1 MKFKPCTYYLGLS
14 CFPISIMALLNIF
27 YSFYFDY
34 LLNVQA
40 YIAVLFLSLIV
51 GFNLYNFGKKEK
63 ENINIFEQIFTIL
76 LIYFLISFFIQIPF
90 YFSEYKVS
98 FLESYFE
105 SISGLTGTG
114 FTIFE
119 NIRFLDDPILL
130 WRSSSQWIGGLYFL
144 IFLILIFS
152 NKQLNFKL
160 LDLTY
165 NQENKINFAPNLRT
179 VSTRIFFIYLTL
191 TFLIFVIFLLSGIRL
206 FDGLNL
212 SMTVISSGGF
222 LPTDSLDNII
232 KTNYQL
238 VSLSLGFLISILNFY
253 LLYNLFLKRE
263 NLKDHK
269 EDLYIIIS
277 IFVFTTIFY
286 LLSNFNIFQSLLTV
300 LSSIGNSGISITSIP
315 NNYGLYFL
323 TLTIIGGCVLSST
336 SGIKFLR
343 IYILVKGFIIEIYR
357 LVQPNV
363 ILNNKIMFSDKKITN
378 EIIKI
383 SFLAFILFFLSIFL
397 LSGILLVDFLDFEN
411 SFKLSILTLTN
422 TVSSDIYSMEKIEFM
437 NLSSFSKI
445 SIILFMVIAKVELIS
460 IFILIQKVFIK
471 N

>member
-1 MKFKPCTYYLGLS
+1 MKLKPCIYYLGLS

-34 LLNVQA
+34 LLNIQT

-63 ENINIFEQIFTIL
+63 DNINIFEQIFTIL

-144 IFLILIFS
+144 IFLVLIFS

-165 NQENKINFAPNLRT
+165 NQENKINFAPNLRI

-191 TFLIFVIFLLSGIRL
+191 TILIFVIFLLSGIRL

-212 SMTVISSGGF
+212 TMTVISSGGF

-232 KTNYQL
+232 KTNYQS
-238 VSLSLGFLISILNFY
+238 VSLSLGFIISILNVY

-277 IFVFTTIFY
+277 IFVFTMIFY
-286 LLSNFNIFQSLLTV
+286 LLSDFNILQSLLTV
-300 LSSIGNSGISITSIP
+300 LSSISNSGISITSIP
-315 NNYGLYFL
+315 NNYGLYFI

-343 IYILVKGFIIEIYR
+343 IYILVKGFLIEIYR

-363 ILNNKIMFSDKKITN
+363 ILNNKIMFSEKKITN

-383 SFLAFILFFLSIFL
+383 SFIVFILFFISIFL
-397 LSGILLVDFLDFEN
+397 LSSILLVDFLDFEN

-422 TVSSDIYSMEKIEFM
+422 TVSSDIYSMEKIEFV

-445 SIILFMVIAKVELIS
+445 SIILFMVVAKIELIS

>member
-1 MKFKPCTYYLGLS
+1 MKLKPCIYYLGLS

-34 LLNVQA
+34 LLNIQT

-144 IFLILIFS
+144 IFLVLIFS

-165 NQENKINFAPNLRT
+165 NQENKINFAPNLRI

-191 TFLIFVIFLLSGIRL
+191 TILIFVIFLLSGIRL

-212 SMTVISSGGF
+212 TMTVISSGGF

-232 KTNYQL
+232 KTNYQS
-238 VSLSLGFLISILNFY
+238 VSLSLGFIISILNFY

-277 IFVFTTIFY
+277 IFVFTMIFY
-286 LLSNFNIFQSLLTV
+286 LLSDFNILQSLLTV
-300 LSSIGNSGISITSIP
+300 LSSISNSGISITSIP
-315 NNYGLYFL
+315 NNYGLYFI

-343 IYILVKGFIIEIYR
+343 IYILVKGFLIEIYR

-383 SFLAFILFFLSIFL
+383 SFLVFILFF
-397 LSGILLVDFLDFEN
+397 
-411 SFKLSILTLTN
+411 
-422 TVSSDIYSMEKIEFM
+422 
-437 NLSSFSKI
+437 
-445 SIILFMVIAKVELIS
+445 
-460 IFILIQKVFIK
+460 
-471 N
+471 

>member
-1 MKFKPCTYYLGLS
+1 MKLKPCIYYLGLS

-34 LLNVQA
+34 LLNIQT

-144 IFLILIFS
+144 IFLVLIFS

-165 NQENKINFAPNLRT
+165 NQENKINFAPNLRI

-191 TFLIFVIFLLSGIRL
+191 TILIFVIFLLSGIRL

-212 SMTVISSGGF
+212 TMTVISSGGF

-232 KTNYQL
+232 KTNYQS
-238 VSLSLGFLISILNFY
+238 VSLSLGFIISILNFY

-277 IFVFTTIFY
+277 IFVFTMIFY
-286 LLSNFNIFQSLLTV
+286 LLSDFNILQSLLTV
-300 LSSIGNSGISITSIP
+300 LSSISNSGISITSIP
-315 NNYGLYFL
+315 NNYGLYFI

-343 IYILVKGFIIEIYR
+343 IYILVKGFLIEIYR

-383 SFLAFILFFLSIFL
+383 SFIVFILFFISIFL
-397 LSGILLVDFLDFEN
+397 LSSILLVDFLDFEN

-422 TVSSDIYSMEKIEFM
+422 TVSSDIYSIEKIEFM

-445 SIILFMVIAKVELIS
+445 SIILFMVVAKVELIS

>member
-1 MKFKPCTYYLGLS
+1 MKLKPCIYYLGLS

-34 LLNVQA
+34 LLNIQT

-90 YFSEYKVS
+90 YFSEYKIS

-144 IFLILIFS
+144 IFLVLIFS

-165 NQENKINFAPNLRT
+165 NQENKINFAPNLRI

-191 TFLIFVIFLLSGIRL
+191 TLLIFVIFLLSGIRL

-212 SMTVISSGGF
+212 TMTVISSGGF

-232 KTNYQL
+232 KTNYQS

-277 IFVFTTIFY
+277 IFVFTMIFY
-286 LLSNFNIFQSLLTV
+286 LLSDFSIFQSLLTV

-315 NNYGLYFL
+315 NNYGLYFI

-343 IYILVKGFIIEIYR
+343 IYILVKGFLIEIYR

-383 SFLAFILFFLSIFL
+383 SFLVFILFFISIFL

-422 TVSSDIYSMEKIEFM
+422 TVSSDIYSMEKIEFV

>member
-1 MKFKPCTYYLGLS
+1 MKLKPCIYYLGLS

-34 LLNVQA
+34 LLNIQT

-144 IFLILIFS
+144 IFLVLIFS

-165 NQENKINFAPNLRT
+165 NQENKINFAPNLRI

-191 TFLIFVIFLLSGIRL
+191 TILIFVIFLLSGIRL

-212 SMTVISSGGF
+212 TMTVISSGGF

-232 KTNYQL
+232 KTNYQS
-238 VSLSLGFLISILNFY
+238 VSLSLGFIISILNFY

-277 IFVFTTIFY
+277 IFVFTMIFY
-286 LLSNFNIFQSLLTV
+286 LLSDFNILQSLLTV
-300 LSSIGNSGISITSIP
+300 LSSISNSGINITSIP
-315 NNYGLYFL
+315 NNYGLFFI

-343 IYILVKGFIIEIYR
+343 IYILVKGFLIEIYR

-383 SFLAFILFFLSIFL
+383 SFIVFILFFISIFL
-397 LSGILLVDFLDFEN
+397 LSSILLVDFLDFEN

-422 TVSSDIYSMEKIEFM
+422 TVSSDIYSMEKIEFV

-445 SIILFMVIAKVELIS
+445 SIILFMVVAKVELIS

>member
-1 MKFKPCTYYLGLS
+1 MKLKPCIYYLGLS
-14 CFPISIMALLNIF
+14 CFPIAIMALLNIF

-34 LLNVQA
+34 LLNIQT

-114 FTIFE
+114 FTVFE

-130 WRSSSQWIGGLYFL
+130 WRSSSQWLGGFYFL
-144 IFLILIFS
+144 IFLVLIFS

-191 TFLIFVIFLLSGIRL
+191 TLLILVIFLISGIRL

-212 SMTVISSGGF
+212 TMTVISSGGF

-232 KTNYQL
+232 KTNYQS
-238 VSLSLGFLISILNFY
+238 VSLSLGFLVSILNFY

-277 IFVFTTIFY
+277 IFVFTMIFY
-286 LLSNFNIFQSLLTV
+286 LLSDFNILQSLLTV
-300 LSSIGNSGISITSIP
+300 LSSISNSGISITSIP
-315 NNYGLYFL
+315 NNYGLYFI

-343 IYILVKGFIIEIYR
+343 IYILVKGFLIEIYR

-383 SFLAFILFFLSIFL
+383 SFIVFILFFISIFL

-422 TVSSDIYSMEKIEFM
+422 TVSSDIYSMEKIEFV

-445 SIILFMVIAKVELIS
+445 SIILFMVVAKIELIS

>member
-1 MKFKPCTYYLGLS
+1 MKLKPCIYYLGLS

-34 LLNVQA
+34 LLNVQT

-144 IFLILIFS
+144 IFLVLIFS

-165 NQENKINFAPNLRT
+165 NQENKINFAPNLRI

-191 TFLIFVIFLLSGIRL
+191 TLLIFVIFLLSGIRL

-222 LPTDSLDNII
+222 LPTDSLDNIF

-269 EDLYIIIS
+269 EDFYIIIS
-277 IFVFTTIFY
+277 IFVFTMIFY
-286 LLSNFNIFQSLLTV
+286 LLSDFNIFQSLLTV
-300 LSSIGNSGISITSIP
+300 LSSIGNSGISIASIP
-315 NNYGLYFL
+315 NNYGLYFI

-343 IYILVKGFIIEIYR
+343 IYILVKGFLIEIYR

-383 SFLAFILFFLSIFL
+383 SFIVFILFFISIFL
-397 LSGILLVDFLDFEN
+397 LSAILLVDFLDFEN

-422 TVSSDIYSMEKIEFM
+422 TVSSDIYSIEKIEFV

>member
-1 MKFKPCTYYLGLS
+1 MKLKPCIYYLGLS

-34 LLNVQA
+34 LLNIQT

-144 IFLILIFS
+144 IFLVLIFS

-165 NQENKINFAPNLRT
+165 NQENKINFAPNLRI

-191 TFLIFVIFLLSGIRL
+191 TILIFVIFLLSGIRL

-212 SMTVISSGGF
+212 TMTVISSGGF

-232 KTNYQL
+232 KTNYQS
-238 VSLSLGFLISILNFY
+238 VSLSLGFIISILNFY

-277 IFVFTTIFY
+277 IFVFTMIFY
-286 LLSNFNIFQSLLTV
+286 LLSDFNILQSLLTV
-300 LSSIGNSGISITSIP
+300 LSSISNSGISITSIP
-315 NNYGLYFL
+315 NNYGLYFI

-343 IYILVKGFIIEIYR
+343 IYILVKGFLIEIYR

-383 SFLAFILFFLSIFL
+383 SFLVFILFFLSIFI

-422 TVSSDIYSMEKIEFM
+422 TVSSDIYSMEKIEFV

-445 SIILFMVIAKVELIS
+445 SIILFMVVAKVELIS

>member
-1 MKFKPCTYYLGLS
+1 MKLKPCIYYLGLS

-34 LLNVQA
+34 LLNIQT

-90 YFSEYKVS
+90 YFSEYKIS

-119 NIRFLDDPILL
+119 NLRFLDDPILL

-144 IFLILIFS
+144 IFLVLIFS

-165 NQENKINFAPNLRT
+165 NQENKINFAPNLRI

-191 TFLIFVIFLLSGIRL
+191 TILIFVIFLLSGIRL

-212 SMTVISSGGF
+212 TMTVISSGGF

-232 KTNYQL
+232 KTNYQS
-238 VSLSLGFLISILNFY
+238 VSLSLSFIISILNFY

-277 IFVFTTIFY
+277 IFVFTMIFY
-286 LLSNFNIFQSLLTV
+286 LLSDFNIFQSLLTV

-315 NNYGLYFL
+315 NNYGLYFI

-343 IYILVKGFIIEIYR
+343 IYILVKGFLIEIYR

-383 SFLAFILFFLSIFL
+383 SFIVFILFFISIFL

-422 TVSSDIYSMEKIEFM
+422 TVSSDIYSMEKIEFV

-445 SIILFMVIAKVELIS
+445 SIILFMVVAKVELIS

>member
-1 MKFKPCTYYLGLS
+1 MKLKPCIYYLGLS

-34 LLNVQA
+34 LLNIQT

-119 NIRFLDDPILL
+119 NLRFLDDPILL

-144 IFLILIFS
+144 IFLVLIFS

-222 LPTDSLDNII
+222 LPTDSLDSII
-232 KTNYQL
+232 KTNYQS

-277 IFVFTTIFY
+277 IFVFTMIFY
-286 LLSNFNIFQSLLTV
+286 LLSDFNIFQSLLTV

-315 NNYGLYFL
+315 NNYGLYFI

-343 IYILVKGFIIEIYR
+343 IYILVKGFLIEIYR

-383 SFLAFILFFLSIFL
+383 SFLVFILFFISIFL

-422 TVSSDIYSMEKIEFM
+422 TVSSDIYSIEKIEFV

>member
-1 MKFKPCTYYLGLS
+1 MKLKPCIYYLGLS

-34 LLNVQA
+34 LLNIQT

-51 GFNLYNFGKKEK
+51 GFNFYNFGKKEK
-63 ENINIFEQIFTIL
+63 DNINIFEQIFTIL

-119 NIRFLDDPILL
+119 NIRFLDDPIIL
-130 WRSSSQWIGGLYFL
+130 WRSSSQWVGGFYFL

-160 LDLTY
+160 LDFTY

-179 VSTRIFFIYLTL
+179 VSTRIFFIYLAL

-206 FDGLNL
+206 FDSLNL

-232 KTNYQL
+232 KTNYHS

-253 LLYNLFLKRE
+253 LLYNLFFKRE

-277 IFVFTTIFY
+277 VFVFTMIFY
-286 LLSNFNIFQSLLTV
+286 LLSDFNIFQSLLTV
-300 LSSIGNSGISITSIP
+300 LSSIGNSGISIISIP

-323 TLTIIGGCVLSST
+323 TLTIIGGCVLSPT

-343 IYILVKGFIIEIYR
+343 IYILVKGFLIEMYR

-378 EIIKI
+378 ETIKI
-383 SFLAFILFFLSIFL
+383 SFLVFILFFLSIFL
-397 LSGILLVDFLDFEN
+397 LSGILLFDFLDFEN

-422 TVSSDIYSMEKIEFM
+422 TVSSDIYSMEKIEFV

>member
-1 MKFKPCTYYLGLS
+1 MKLKPCIYYLGLS

-34 LLNVQA
+34 LLNIQT

-76 LIYFLISFFIQIPF
+76 LIYFFISFFIQIPF
-90 YFSEYKVS
+90 YFSEYKIS

-130 WRSSSQWIGGLYFL
+130 WRSSSQWIGGFYFL
-144 IFLILIFS
+144 LFLILIFS

-165 NQENKINFAPNLRT
+165 NQENKINFAPNLRI

-191 TFLIFVIFLLSGIRL
+191 TILIFVIFLLSGIRL

-212 SMTVISSGGF
+212 TMTVISSGGF

-232 KTNYQL
+232 KTNYQS
-238 VSLSLGFLISILNFY
+238 VSLSLGFIISILNFY

-277 IFVFTTIFY
+277 IFVFTMIFY
-286 LLSNFNIFQSLLTV
+286 LLSDFNILQSLLTV
-300 LSSIGNSGISITSIP
+300 LSSISNSGISITSIP
-315 NNYGLYFL
+315 NNYGLYFI

-343 IYILVKGFIIEIYR
+343 IYILVKGFLIEIYR

-383 SFLAFILFFLSIFL
+383 SFLVFILFFLSIFL

-422 TVSSDIYSMEKIEFM
+422 TVSSDIYSMEKIEFV

-445 SIILFMVIAKVELIS
+445 SIILFMVVAKVELIS

>member
-1 MKFKPCTYYLGLS
+1 MKLKPCIYYLGLS
-14 CFPISIMALLNIF
+14 CFPISMMALMNIF

-34 LLNVQA
+34 LLNIQT

-63 ENINIFEQIFTIL
+63 ENINIFEQILTIL
-76 LIYFLISFFIQIPF
+76 LIYFFISFFIQIPF
-90 YFSEYKVS
+90 YFSEYKIS

-119 NIRFLDDPILL
+119 NIRFLDSPILL

-144 IFLILIFS
+144 IFLVLIFS

-165 NQENKINFAPNLRT
+165 NQESKINFAPNLRI

-191 TFLIFVIFLLSGIRL
+191 TLLIFVIFLLSGIRL

-212 SMTVISSGGF
+212 SMTIISSGGF

-232 KTNYQL
+232 KTNYQS
-238 VSLSLGFLISILNFY
+238 VSLSLGFLVAILNFY
-253 LLYNLFLKRE
+253 LLYNLFFKRE

-269 EDLYIIIS
+269 EDLYLLIS
-277 IFVFTTIFY
+277 IFVFTIIFY
-286 LLSNFNIFQSLLTV
+286 LLSDYNIFQSLLTV
-300 LSSIGNSGISITSIP
+300 LSSIGNSGISITPIP

-343 IYILVKGFIIEIYR
+343 IYILVKGFLIEIYR

-383 SFLAFILFFLSIFL
+383 SFIVFILFFISIFL

-422 TVSSDIYSMEKIEFM
+422 TVSSDIYSMQKIEFV

>member
-1 MKFKPCTYYLGLS
+1 MKLKPCIYYLGLS
-14 CFPISIMALLNIF
+14 CFPISMMALMNIF

-34 LLNVQA
+34 LLNIQT

-63 ENINIFEQIFTIL
+63 ENINIFEQILTIL
-76 LIYFLISFFIQIPF
+76 LIYFFISFFIQIPF
-90 YFSEYKVS
+90 YFSEYKIS

-119 NIRFLDDPILL
+119 NIRFLDSPILL

-144 IFLILIFS
+144 IFLVLIFS

-165 NQENKINFAPNLRT
+165 NQESKINFAPNLRI

-191 TFLIFVIFLLSGIRL
+191 TLLIFVIFLLSGIRL

-212 SMTVISSGGF
+212 SMTIISSGGF

-232 KTNYQL
+232 KTNYQS
-238 VSLSLGFLISILNFY
+238 VSLSLGFLVAILNFY
-253 LLYNLFLKRE
+253 LLYNLFFKRE

-269 EDLYIIIS
+269 EDLYLLIS
-277 IFVFTTIFY
+277 IFVFTIIFY
-286 LLSNFNIFQSLLTV
+286 LLSDYNIFQSLLTV
-300 LSSIGNSGISITSIP
+300 LSSIGNSGISITPIP

-343 IYILVKGFIIEIYR
+343 IYILVKGFLIEIYR

-383 SFLAFILFFLSIFL
+383 SFLVFILFFLSIFI

-422 TVSSDIYSMEKIEFM
+422 TVSSDIYSIEKIEFV

-445 SIILFMVIAKVELIS
+445 SIILFMVVAKVELIS

>member
-1 MKFKPCTYYLGLS
+1 MKLKPCIYYLGLS

-34 LLNVQA
+34 LLNVQT

-144 IFLILIFS
+144 IFLVLIFS

-165 NQENKINFAPNLRT
+165 NQENKINFAPNLRI

-191 TFLIFVIFLLSGIRL
+191 TLLIFVIFLLSGIRL

-212 SMTVISSGGF
+212 TMTVISSGGF
-222 LPTDSLDNII
+222 LPTDSLNSII
-232 KTNYQL
+232 KTNYQS

-269 EDLYIIIS
+269 EDFYIIIS
-277 IFVFTTIFY
+277 IFVFTMIFY
-286 LLSNFNIFQSLLTV
+286 LLSDFNIFQSLLTV

-343 IYILVKGFIIEIYR
+343 IYILVKGFLIEIYR

-383 SFLAFILFFLSIFL
+383 SFLVFILFFLSIFL
-397 LSGILLVDFLDFEN
+397 LSCILLFDFLDFEN

-422 TVSSDIYSMEKIEFM
+422 TVSSDIYSIEKIEFV

>member
-1 MKFKPCTYYLGLS
+1 MKLKPCIYYLGLS

-34 LLNVQA
+34 LLNIQT

-76 LIYFLISFFIQIPF
+76 LIYFLISFFIQVPF

-119 NIRFLDDPILL
+119 NVRFLDDPIIL

-160 LDLTY
+160 LDFTY
-165 NQENKINFAPNLRT
+165 NQETKINFAPNLRS
-179 VSTRIFFIYLTL
+179 VSTRIFFIYLAL
-191 TFLIFVIFLLSGIRL
+191 TFLTFVIFLLSGIRL
-206 FDGLNL
+206 FDSLNL

-232 KTNYQL
+232 KTNYQS

-277 IFVFTTIFY
+277 IFVFTMIFY
-286 LLSNFNIFQSLLTV
+286 LLSDFNIFQSLLTV

-343 IYILVKGFIIEIYR
+343 IYILIKGFLIEMYR

-378 EIIKI
+378 ETIKI
-383 SFLAFILFFLSIFL
+383 SFLVFILFFLSIFL
-397 LSGILLVDFLDFEN
+397 LSGILLFDFLDFEN

-422 TVSSDIYSMEKIEFM
+422 TVSSDIYSIEKIEFVK
-437 NLSSFSKI
+437 LSSFSKI

>member
-1 MKFKPCTYYLGLS
+1 MKLKPCIYYLGLS

-34 LLNVQA
+34 LLNIQT

-144 IFLILIFS
+144 IFLVLIFS

-165 NQENKINFAPNLRT
+165 NQENKINFAPNLRI

-191 TFLIFVIFLLSGIRL
+191 TILIFVIFLLSGIRL

-212 SMTVISSGGF
+212 TMTVISSGGF

-232 KTNYQL
+232 KTNYQS
-238 VSLSLGFLISILNFY
+238 VSLSLGFIISILNFY

-277 IFVFTTIFY
+277 IFVFTMIFY
-286 LLSNFNIFQSLLTV
+286 LLSDFNILQSLLTV
-300 LSSIGNSGISITSIP
+300 LSSISNSGISITSIP
-315 NNYGLYFL
+315 NNYGLYFI

-343 IYILVKGFIIEIYR
+343 IYILVKGFLIEIYR

-383 SFLAFILFFLSIFL
+383 SFIVFILFFISIFL

-422 TVSSDIYSMEKIEFM
+422 TVSSDIYSMEKIEFV

-445 SIILFMVIAKVELIS
+445 SIILFMVVAKVELIS

>member
-1 MKFKPCTYYLGLS
+1 MKIKSCLYYLGLS
-14 CFPISIMALLNIF
+14 CFPVAIMSLINIF

-34 LLNVQA
+34 L
-40 YIAVLFLSLIV
+40 
-51 GFNLYNFGKKEK
+51 
-63 ENINIFEQIFTIL
+63 ENINSYLLTLSLSFFVGLIFYYLGRNEDRIINIYEQLLLVF

-119 NIRFLDDPILL
+119 NIRLLDDPIIL
-130 WRSSSQWIGGLYFL
+130 WRSSSQWVGGFYFL

-160 LDLTY
+160 LDFTY

-179 VSTRIFFIYLTL
+179 VSTRIFFIYLAL
-191 TFLIFVIFLLSGIRL
+191 TFLIFVIFQLSGIRL
-206 FDGLNL
+206 FDSLNL

-232 KTNYQL
+232 KTNYQS
-238 VSLSLGFLISILNFY
+238 VSLSLGFLMSILNFY

-277 IFVFTTIFY
+277 IFVFTMIFY
-286 LLSNFNIFQSLLTV
+286 LLSDFNIFQSLLTV
-300 LSSIGNSGISITSIP
+300 LSSIGNSGISITPIP

-343 IYILVKGFIIEIYR
+343 IYILVKGFLIEMYR

-378 EIIKI
+378 ETIKI
-383 SFLAFILFFLSIFL
+383 SFLVFILFFLSIFL
-397 LSGILLVDFLDFEN
+397 LSGILLFDFLDFEN

-422 TVSSDIYSMEKIEFM
+422 TVSSDIYSIEKIEFVK
-437 NLSSFSKI
+437 LSSFSKI

>member
-1 MKFKPCTYYLGLS
+1 MKLKPCIYYLGLS

-34 LLNVQA
+34 LLNVQT

-144 IFLILIFS
+144 IFLVLIFS

-165 NQENKINFAPNLRT
+165 NQENKINFAPNLRI

-191 TFLIFVIFLLSGIRL
+191 TLLIFVIFLLSGIRL

-212 SMTVISSGGF
+212 TMTVISSGGF

-232 KTNYQL
+232 KTNYQSL
-238 VSLSLGFLISILNFY
+238 SLSLGFLISILNFY

-263 NLKDHK
+263 NLKEHK

-277 IFVFTTIFY
+277 IFVFTIVFY
-286 LLSNFNIFQSLLTV
+286 LLSDFNIFQSLLTV

-315 NNYGLYFL
+315 NNYGLYFI

-343 IYILVKGFIIEIYR
+343 IYILVKGFLIEIYR

-383 SFLAFILFFLSIFL
+383 SFLVLILFFLSIFL
-397 LSGILLVDFLDFEN
+397 LSGILLFDFLDFEN

-422 TVSSDIYSMEKIEFM
+422 TVSSDIYSMEKIEFV

>member
-1 MKFKPCTYYLGLS
+1 MKLKPCIYYLGLS

-34 LLNVQA
+34 LLNIQT

-144 IFLILIFS
+144 IFLVLIFS

-165 NQENKINFAPNLRT
+165 NQENKINFAPNLRI

-191 TFLIFVIFLLSGIRL
+191 TILIFVIFLLSGIRL

-212 SMTVISSGGF
+212 TMTVISSGGF

-232 KTNYQL
+232 KTNYQS
-238 VSLSLGFLISILNFY
+238 VSLSLGFIISILNFY

-277 IFVFTTIFY
+277 IFVFTMIFY
-286 LLSNFNIFQSLLTV
+286 LLSDFNIFQSLLTV

-315 NNYGLYFL
+315 NNYGLYFI

-343 IYILVKGFIIEIYR
+343 IYILVKGFLIEIYR

-383 SFLAFILFFLSIFL
+383 SFLVFILFFISIFL

-422 TVSSDIYSMEKIEFM
+422 TVSSDIYSMEKIEFV

>member
-1 MKFKPCTYYLGLS
+1 MKLKPCIYYLGLS
-14 CFPISIMALLNIF
+14 CFPIAIMALLNIF

-34 LLNVQA
+34 LLNVQT

-144 IFLILIFS
+144 IFLVLIFS

-222 LPTDSLDNII
+222 LPTDSLDSII
-232 KTNYQL
+232 KTNYQS

-277 IFVFTTIFY
+277 IFVFTMIFY
-286 LLSNFNIFQSLLTV
+286 LLSDFNIFQSLLTV

-315 NNYGLYFL
+315 NNYGLYFI

-343 IYILVKGFIIEIYR
+343 IYILVKGFLIEIYR

-383 SFLAFILFFLSIFL
+383 SFLVFILFFISIFL

>member
-1 MKFKPCTYYLGLS
+1 MKLKPCIYYLGLS

-34 LLNVQA
+34 LLNIQT

-130 WRSSSQWIGGLYFL
+130 WRSSSQWIGGLYFI
-144 IFLILIFS
+144 IFLVLIFS

-165 NQENKINFAPNLRT
+165 NQENKINFAPNLRV

-191 TFLIFVIFLLSGIRL
+191 TILIFVIFLLSGIRL

-232 KTNYQL
+232 KTNYQS
-238 VSLSLGFLISILNFY
+238 VSLSLSFIISILNFY

-277 IFVFTTIFY
+277 IFVFTMIFY
-286 LLSNFNIFQSLLTV
+286 LLSDFNILQSLLTV
-300 LSSIGNSGISITSIP
+300 LSSISNSGISITSIP
-315 NNYGLYFL
+315 NNYGLYFI

-343 IYILVKGFIIEIYR
+343 IYILVKGFLIEIYR

-378 EIIKI
+378 EIIKM
-383 SFLAFILFFLSIFL
+383 SFIVFILFFISIFL
-397 LSGILLVDFLDFEN
+397 LSSILLVDFLDFEN

-422 TVSSDIYSMEKIEFM
+422 TVSSDIYSMQKIEFV

>member
-1 MKFKPCTYYLGLS
+1 MKLKPCIYYLGLS

-34 LLNVQA
+34 LLNIQT

-63 ENINIFEQIFTIL
+63 ENINIFEQIFTVL

-119 NIRFLDDPILL
+119 NLRFLDDPILL

-144 IFLILIFS
+144 IFLVLIFS

-165 NQENKINFAPNLRT
+165 NQENKINFAPNLQT
-179 VSTRIFFIYLTL
+179 VSTRIFFIYLAL
-191 TFLIFVIFLLSGIRL
+191 TFLIFVIFQLSGIRL
-206 FDGLNL
+206 FDSLNL

-232 KTNYQL
+232 KTNYQS

-269 EDLYIIIS
+269 EDFYIIIS
-277 IFVFTTIFY
+277 IFVFTMIFY
-286 LLSNFNIFQSLLTV
+286 LLSDFNIFQSLLTV

-315 NNYGLYFL
+315 NNYGLYFI

-343 IYILVKGFIIEIYR
+343 IYILVKGFLIEIYR

-383 SFLAFILFFLSIFL
+383 SFLVFILFFISIFL

-422 TVSSDIYSMEKIEFM
+422 TVSSDIYSMEKIEFV

>member
-1 MKFKPCTYYLGLS
+1 M
-14 CFPISIMALLNIF
+14 
-27 YSFYFDY
+27 
-34 LLNVQA
+34 
-40 YIAVLFLSLIV
+40 

-130 WRSSSQWIGGLYFL
+130 WRSSSQWIGGFYFL
-144 IFLILIFS
+144 IFLVLIFS
-152 NKQLNFKL
+152 NKQLNFKH

-165 NQENKINFAPNLRT
+165 NQENKINFAPNLRI

-191 TFLIFVIFLLSGIRL
+191 TLLIFVIFLLSGIRL

-212 SMTVISSGGF
+212 TMTVISSGGF
-222 LPTDSLDNII
+222 LPTDSLNNII
-232 KTNYQL
+232 KTNYQS

-269 EDLYIIIS
+269 EDFYIIIS
-277 IFVFTTIFY
+277 IFVFTMIFY
-286 LLSNFNIFQSLLTV
+286 LLSDFNIFQSLLTV

-343 IYILVKGFIIEIYR
+343 IYILVKGFLIEIYR

-383 SFLAFILFFLSIFL
+383 SFLIFILFFLSIFL
-397 LSGILLVDFLDFEN
+397 LSGILLFDFLDFEN

-422 TVSSDIYSMEKIEFM
+422 TVSSDIYSMEKIEFV

-445 SIILFMVIAKVELIS
+445 SIILFMVIAKVEVIS